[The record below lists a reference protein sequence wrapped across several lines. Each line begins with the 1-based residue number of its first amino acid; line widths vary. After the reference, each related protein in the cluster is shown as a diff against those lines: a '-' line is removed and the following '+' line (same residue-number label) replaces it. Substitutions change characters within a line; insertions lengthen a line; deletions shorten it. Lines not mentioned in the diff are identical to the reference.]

1 MMRIAENAFT
11 KESQE
16 VPEGYKPFG
25 IYIPEKKLSRNSS
38 HLRVYQSSLGE
49 LARDRD
55 ITGETFRVFLGVLEH
70 LEYENKFE
78 MTLKDLAANLGMHR
92 QNVSKAIT
100 LLVKKGYLKVE
111 KTIGS
116 VKFYKLD
123 PGFGFK
129 NRVSKLERIQQEFD
143 ELPDSESA

>member
-1 MMRIAENAFT
+1 MRIAENAFA
-11 KESQE
+11 KDSPEI
-16 VPEGYKPFG
+16 PEGYKPFG
-25 IYIPEKKLSRNSS
+25 MYIPEKKLSRNSR
-38 HLRVYQSSLGE
+38 HLRVYQNSFLE
-49 LARDRD
+49 IARDKD
-55 ITGETFRVFLGVLEH
+55 LTGEPLRVFLGVLGH
-70 LEYENKFE
+70 LDYENKFE

-116 VKFYKLD
+116 VKFYRLD

-143 ELPDSESA
+143 EMPDSESA

>member
-1 MMRIAENAFT
+1 MMRIAENAFA
-11 KESQE
+11 KESPE

-25 IYIPEKKLSRNSS
+25 MYIPEKKLSRNSR

-70 LEYENKFE
+70 LDYENKFE

-116 VKFYKLD
+116 VKFYRLD

-129 NRVSKLERIQQEFD
+129 NRVSKLERIQQEFN

>member
-1 MMRIAENAFT
+1 MRIADNAFA
-11 KESQE
+11 KESSE

-25 IYIPEKKLSRNSS
+25 MYVPEKKLSRNSC
-38 HLRVYQSSLGE
+38 HLRIYQSSLGE
-49 LARDRD
+49 LARDKD
-55 ITGETFRVFLGVLEH
+55 LNGDALRVFLGVLEH
-70 LEYENKFE
+70 LDYENKFE

-92 QNVSKAIT
+92 PNVSKYIT

-116 VKFYKLD
+116 VKFYRLD
-123 PGFGFK
+123 PSFGFK

>member
-1 MMRIAENAFT
+1 M
-11 KESQE
+11 
-16 VPEGYKPFG
+16 P
-25 IYIPEKKLSRNSS
+25 
-38 HLRVYQSSLGE
+38 
-49 LARDRD
+49 
-55 ITGETFRVFLGVLEH
+55 
-70 LEYENKFE
+70 
-78 MTLKDLAANLGMHR
+78 LKDLAANLGMHR

-116 VKFYKLD
+116 VKFYRLD

-129 NRVSKLERIQQEFD
+129 NRVSKLERIQQEFN